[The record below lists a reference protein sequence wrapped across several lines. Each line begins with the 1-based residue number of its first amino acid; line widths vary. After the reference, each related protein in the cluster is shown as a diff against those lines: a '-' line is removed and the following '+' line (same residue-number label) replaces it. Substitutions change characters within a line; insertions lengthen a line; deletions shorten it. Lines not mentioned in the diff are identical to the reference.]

1 MNNNKSRLYT
11 LDYLRGLAALG
22 IMTYHCMSWAY
33 GLFSND
39 SFMGKWGV
47 YGVSIFYMLS
57 GLTLYHVYWERMKP
71 SFSDLTEFYFKRV
84 FRIYPL
90 LWLTIL
96 LTVLVHPENKPSL
109 ISLGLNLTGI
119 FGLIKWDGYIGTGV
133 WSIGNE
139 LVFYLFFPL
148 FIFLAKKSKVAFY
161 LFSAILFATFL
172 YFAFYKLN
180 PGQKLSV
187 HDQWVIYI
195 NPLNQVFLFLSGF
208 LIGYFLTDKKIS
220 SITSTVVFIVAFAA
234 FIFYKPVEDNLSA
247 GINRMILSLICFAI
261 CIAFYK
267 NKLRFPAII
276 DSMLGGLGEASYS
289 VYLLHPIVWFSIEKL
304 LHIFSIELAP
314 GLKVLLTIGVTL
326 TIGYYNYKY
335 FETLFVRTGRKWFE
349 QLNLNKHGK
358 TSLSQQPQNEM
369 ANIK

>member
-1 MNNNKSRLYT
+1 MNNNNRLYT

-22 IMTYHCMSWAY
+22 IMIYHCMSWAY
-33 GLFSND
+33 GLFSID

-47 YGVSIFYMLS
+47 YGVGIFYILS
-57 GLTLYHVYWERMKP
+57 GLTLYHVYWDRMKP
-71 SFSDLTEFYFKRV
+71 SLIDLTEFYFKRL

-96 LTVLVHPENKPSL
+96 LTILIHPENKPSL

-148 FIFLAKKSKVAFY
+148 FIFLAKKSKTIFY
-161 LFSAILFATFL
+161 LFATLLFGTFL

-180 PGQKLSV
+180 PAQKLSV

-208 LIGYFLTDKKIS
+208 LIGYFLTERKFSNITS
-220 SITSTVVFIVAFAA
+220 SIIFIVALLGFA
-234 FIFYKPVEDNLSA
+234 FYSPREENLSA
-247 GINRMILSLICFAI
+247 GINRIVLSLLCFAI
-261 CIAFYK
+261 CVAFYK
-267 NKLRFPAII
+267 NKLRFPAFI
-276 DSMLGGLGEASYS
+276 DRMLGGLGEASYS
-289 VYLLHPIVWFSIEKL
+289 VYLLHPIIWFTIEKL
-304 LHIFSIELAP
+304 LTMLSIQLSPAQ
-314 GLKVLLTIGVTL
+314 KVLLTVAATL

-335 FETLFVRTGRKWFE
+335 FETFFVKTGRKLFNN
-349 QLNLNKHGK
+349 LNLSGAKISMK
-358 TSLSQQPQNEM
+358 QKQNQI
-369 ANIK
+369 ADVK

>member
-1 MNNNKSRLYT
+1 MNHNNSRLYT

-33 GLFSND
+33 GLFPIE

-47 YGVSIFYMLS
+47 YGVSIFYILS

-71 SFSDLTEFYFKRV
+71 SFNDLTEFYFKRV

-96 LTVLVHPENKPSL
+96 LTILIHPENRPSL

-148 FIFLAKKSKVAFY
+148 FIFLAKKSKTAFY
-161 LFSAILFATFL
+161 LFSALLFGTFL
-172 YFAFYKLN
+172 YFAFYKLD

-208 LIGYFLTDKKIS
+208 LIGYFLTEKKVS
-220 SITSTVVFIVAFAA
+220 NITSS
-234 FIFYKPVEDNLSA
+234 FIFIAALIVFAFYPPIEENLSA
-247 GINRMILSLICFAI
+247 GINRMVLSLMCFAI
-261 CIAFYK
+261 CVAFYK
-267 NKLRFPAII
+267 NKLRFPLVI
-276 DSMLGGLGEASYS
+276 DRMLGGLGEASYS
-289 VYLLHPIVWFSIEKL
+289 VYLLHPIIWFSIDKL
-304 LHIFSIELAP
+304 LTIFSIQLPPA
-314 GLKVLLTIGVTL
+314 LQVLLTITVTL
-326 TIGYYNYKY
+326 AIGYYNYKY
-335 FETLFVRTGRKWFE
+335 FETFFVRTGRKLFDR
-349 QLNLNKHGK
+349 LNLAGNDNA
-358 TSLSQQPQNEM
+358 SVNQRSQS
-369 ANIK
+369 NIAGAK